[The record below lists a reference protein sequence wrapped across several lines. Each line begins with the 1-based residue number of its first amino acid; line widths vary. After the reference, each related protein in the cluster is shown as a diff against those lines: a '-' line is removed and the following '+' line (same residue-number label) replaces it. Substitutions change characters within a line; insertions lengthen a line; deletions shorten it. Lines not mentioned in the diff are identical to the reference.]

1 MTKVDVKKYSEL
13 KAEGKI
19 NIDKVGETYVALQ
32 KQYDSSSGVET
43 IPITTKLDIE
53 DLQSRQAVL
62 QAEID
67 AIDIIIADCEAL

>member
-1 MTKVDVKKYSEL
+1 MDVRKYSEL
-13 KAEGKI
+13 KAEEKI
-19 NIDKVGETYVALQ
+19 DISKVGETYVALQ
-32 KQYDSSSGVET
+32 KQYDSSSGIET
-43 IPITTKLDIE
+43 IPITTKLDIK